1 MNSNMLG
8 PLLLGCFLVLVLFV
22 VHRIMARRGRRL
34 AVVAALFGGE
44 HKKGFLGD
52 YYLCSYNGKPFRLE
66 IWEGTRNHPQS
77 LRVILL
83 SPVAFNLLARTA
95 SFSDTMM
102 EKLGARDD
110 IRVGD
115 GLFDERYLISASNPT
130 AAQELFLAPEVRAA
144 AASLMDAGFC
154 IMADKDG
161 LLVEL
166 PRFEYDRDVAEAT
179 VKKMLDSALVI
190 DRVIP
195 HIN

>member
-144 AASLMDAGFC
+144 AASLMMLPGFVSGAIQQKVGYFYFFLTVC
-154 IMADKDG
+154 VCTIPSFLTIPFILKTKG
-161 LLVEL
+161 LDED
-166 PRFEYDRDVAEAT
+166 PA
-179 VKKMLDSALVI
+179 
-190 DRVIP
+190 
-195 HIN
+195 